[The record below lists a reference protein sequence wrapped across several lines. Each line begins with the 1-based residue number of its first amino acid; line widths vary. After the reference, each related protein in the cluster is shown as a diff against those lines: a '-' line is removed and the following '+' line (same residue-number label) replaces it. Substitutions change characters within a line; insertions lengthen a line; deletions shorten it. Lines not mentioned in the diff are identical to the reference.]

1 MGENNKNNK
10 NNNNNE
16 NNNNENI
23 NNENNNNNI
32 AKHSPMDN
40 SSRGKAWFSI
50 QGIPQYETTLP
61 DDSKVMLLIKS
72 CFQWSPINEKNKRDL
87 QESFISK
94 VEVLMV
100 LVSAD
105 QLRSSIIEDLRASWQ
120 LTPLFLS
127 KQNLNLKMIL
137 FLLFVNFSP
146 FPDHWDGLDPSVC
159 FEEIP
164 FFERKSIL
172 LLLSRT
178 QSTSNPPKS
187 FWIF

>member
-1 MGENNKNNK
+1 
-10 NNNNNE
+10 
-16 NNNNENI
+16 
-23 NNENNNNNI
+23 
-32 AKHSPMDN
+32 MDS
-40 SSRGKAWFSI
+40 SSRGKAWISI

-61 DDSKVMLLIKS
+61 EDSQLMFKTTYVNG
-72 CFQWSPINEKNKRDL
+72 CFQGSPIKEEKERDP

-100 LVSAD
+100 LVGAD
-105 QLRSSIIEDLRASWQ
+105 QLRSSIVEDLRAFWQ

-127 KQNLNLKMIL
+127 KQNLSLKMIL
-137 FLLFVNFSP
+137 FVFCANFRP

-178 QSTSNPPKS
+178 QNTSNPTKG
-187 FWIF
+187 FWNLSEMYLCMALKIRFNRISQS